1 MYDFNLVKSPG
12 LVKAENLP
20 GKAGRKGNSMSAAMS
35 KGRWGCLCFVSLAAM
50 LLAGVSAF
58 AQVNVT
64 TQHNDLARTG
74 QNLSET
80 TLTPAN
86 VNVNQFGL
94 LFKAPVDNQVY
105 AQPLIV
111 SGVSIGGGTHNVV
124 YGATTS
130 NSVYAFDADSV
141 TQYCHVKLRTP

>member
-1 MYDFNLVKSPG
+1 
-12 LVKAENLP
+12 
-20 GKAGRKGNSMSAAMS
+20 MSAVMS
-35 KGRWGCLCFVSLAAM
+35 KGRWACLCFLGLAAM
-50 LLAGVSAF
+50 LLGSVSAF

-74 QNLSET
+74 QNLNET
-80 TLTPAN
+80 ALTPAN

-111 SGVSIGGGTHNVV
+111 SGVSIGGGTHNLV
-124 YGATTS
+124 YVATAS
-130 NSVYAFDADSV
+130 NTVYAFAAASR
-141 TQYCHVKLRTP
+141 TQYWHVNLGTPIANTDYG